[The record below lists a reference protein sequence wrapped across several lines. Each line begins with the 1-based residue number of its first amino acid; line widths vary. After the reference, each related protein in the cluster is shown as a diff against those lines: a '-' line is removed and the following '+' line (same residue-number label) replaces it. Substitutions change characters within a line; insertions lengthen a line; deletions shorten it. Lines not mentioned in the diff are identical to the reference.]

1 MKIQDYTVISARC
14 NGQGFTVEVPYY
26 IFTDAIEDDL
36 STEGLAIELKEY
48 IENLGISFT
57 RGNDIELTHQSL
69 NIVKNMC
76 NTRNRH
82 DS

>member
-26 IFTDAIEDDL
+26 IFTDAIEDGL
-36 STEGLAIELKEY
+36 STEGLAIELQEY

-57 RGNDIELTHQSL
+57 RGNNIELTPQSL
-69 NIVKNMC
+69 NIVKSI
-76 NTRNRH
+76 RNSH